1 MITFGPIP
9 SRRLGFSLGIN
20 NIPVKHCS
28 YACTYCQVGP
38 TRPLEIKRS
47 SFYPLE
53 EIVTAV
59 QQKVT
64 EAEKIGQTIDYLSFV
79 PDGEPTLDIH
89 LAEEIRALRQFGIPI
104 AVICNATLINE
115 PEVVDALCLADW
127 VSLKVDSVIETTW
140 RKINRPFGT
149 LKLGKILQGIRS
161 FRDIY
166 PGRLVTET
174 MLLKGINDDSHH
186 VQAVVNYLAQVKPDT
201 AYLSV
206 PIRPPAESNI
216 EIPDADRL
224 ADAYRTFIDKL
235 PTTEALFDLEEPA
248 FVSTGNLREDIL
260 SITAVHPMREAPL
273 RKMIDSAG
281 GNWQLIQALVAEG
294 LLRELTYNGERFY
307 RRY

>member
-38 TRPLEIKRS
+38 TRPLEIKRQA
-47 SFYPLE
+47 FYPPAT
-53 EIVTAV
+53 IVEAV
-59 QQKVT
+59 AQKIT
-64 EAEKIGQTIDYLSFV
+64 ETQRKGQRIDFLSFV
-79 PDGEPTLDIH
+79 PDGEPTLDSQ
-89 LAEEIRALRQFGIPI
+89 LAEEIQALRQFGIPI

-115 PEVVDALCLADW
+115 PAVIDALCHADW
-127 VSLKVDSVIETTW
+127 VSLKVDSVVETTW
-140 RKINRPFGT
+140 RKINRPFGR
-149 LKLGKILQGIRS
+149 LQLGEILQGIRS
-161 FRDIY
+161 FRAVF
-166 PGRLVTET
+166 PGKLVTET
-174 MLLKGINDDSHH
+174 MLLKGINDDSRH
-186 VQAVVNYLAQVKPDT
+186 VHAVVDYLAQVKPDT

-206 PIRPPAESNI
+206 PIRPPAESDI
-216 EIPDADRL
+216 TIPDADRL
-224 ADAYRTFIDKL
+224 ADAYRIFVDKL

-273 RKMIDSAG
+273 RKMINAAG
-281 GNWQLIQALVAEG
+281 GSWQLVEALVTEG